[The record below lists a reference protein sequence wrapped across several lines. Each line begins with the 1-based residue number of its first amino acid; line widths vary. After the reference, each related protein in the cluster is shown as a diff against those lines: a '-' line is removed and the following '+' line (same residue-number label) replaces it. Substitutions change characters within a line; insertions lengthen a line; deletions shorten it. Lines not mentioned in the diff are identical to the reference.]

1 MSSDHSPVL
10 SLDEHMPHWATGI
23 ATELAVGA
31 QLCTRDGRKVG
42 NAVIAGTQQERHGH
56 LLWPVLTDAGTVLH
70 LSTAE
75 VEELFYQPQWLM
87 DPATAPG
94 AQVDDVLDALDLT
107 REQFRSEGGAINR
120 AKLRAAIKHPADYLP
135 PEHWL
140 RAAGVPGEPTDE
152 DLRRIARNVW
162 FARLTPD
169 DAPLLQYAREVLAR
183 YGGAAVPA
191 PEITVASLSEASGTK
206 ALLLMGAFGAVGS
219 VPTLNQPLP
228 LDVIADTLTG
238 LDAKWRL
245 AAAVPAQVV
254 EPFDERREIKAWSDW
269 AWNKAGEPV
278 GCQSGQAASREAWL
292 ARAALTA
299 QPAAAPESAQAVA
312 WQSRTFLGG
321 QWTKWQDCEAPE
333 DPTEREVMLNGR
345 VAYQLRPLYTEQ
357 HPAPARVAVALTERD
372 LLNCVQRPT
381 VGDTLRLTR
390 DTGPYEVTVLTFD
403 AQRLFRAIER
413 ASWAANGLS
422 APVQESGAQKD
433 MSTEG
438 RT

>member
-162 FARLTPD
+162 FARLAPD
-169 DAPLLQYAREVLAR
+169 DAHLLQFAREVLTK
-183 YGGAAVPA
+183 YGRAAVPVEVVQWLD
-191 PEITVASLSEASGTK
+191 EIAEMHGQWSNGIYA
-206 ALLLMGAFGAVGS
+206 AQRA
-219 VPTLNQPLP
+219 
-228 LDVIADTLTG
+228 
-238 LDAKWRL
+238 AKVRRWL
-245 AAAVPAQVV
+245 AT
-254 EPFDERREIKAWSDW
+254 F
-269 AWNKAGEPV
+269 
-278 GCQSGQAASREAWL
+278 QAAE
-292 ARAALTA
+292 
-299 QPAAAPESAQAVA
+299 PAAKK
-312 WQSRTFLGG
+312 GG
-321 QWTKWQDCEAPE
+321 
-333 DPTEREVMLNGR
+333 
-345 VAYQLRPLYTEQ
+345 
-357 HPAPARVAVALTERD
+357 
-372 LLNCVQRPT
+372 
-381 VGDTLRLTR
+381 
-390 DTGPYEVTVLTFD
+390 
-403 AQRLFRAIER
+403 
-413 ASWAANGLS
+413 
-422 APVQESGAQKD
+422 
-433 MSTEG
+433 
-438 RT
+438 